1 MRSKDIVALARAA
14 CAQAQVAA
22 ARIDPIRLRDNA
34 MLRTDTETIIR
45 VHQRGELATA
55 VRELRAADWLR
66 SHHVRAPEPLVPD
79 PVVVDGRPVT
89 FWEDLG
95 SGGPAEAA
103 ETGTMLARLH
113 TLRVPSHL
121 GLPRFTLPN
130 FTDRIDQC
138 LTDDTEKAWLRG
150 YAEATAERWHAL
162 EWPSPWCVIHGDP
175 SPANTMAA
183 ATGGHVVDLERCCI
197 GPPQWDQA
205 TVAFQS
211 DTLSDPTARWEQ
223 FADAYGSDITN
234 WEGYPV
240 IRDVRSFELCLFALR
255 HAAISDHARHQADYR
270 LACLRGHQ
278 GLRPWKWVAP

>member
-14 CAQAQVAA
+14 CTQAQVPAS
-22 ARIDPIRLRDNA
+22 RIEPIRLRDNA
-34 MLRTDTETIIR
+34 MLRTDTATIIR

-79 PVVVDGRPVT
+79 PVVVAEHPVT

-103 ETGTMLARLH
+103 ETGAMLAHLH
-113 TLRVPSHL
+113 SLRVPSHL
-121 GLPRFTLPN
+121 GLTSFTLPD

-138 LTDDTEKAWLRG
+138 LTDNVDKAWLRG
-150 YAEATAERWHAL
+150 YADDLAAKWNEL

-183 ATGGHVVDLERCCI
+183 AAGGHVVDLERCCI

-211 DTLSDPTARWEQ
+211 DTLSDPPQRWRQ
-223 FADAYGSDITN
+223 FADAYGSNVTD
-234 WEGYPV
+234 WQGYPV
-240 IRDVRSFELCLFALR
+240 IRDIRSFELCLFALR
-255 HAAISDHARHQADYR
+255 HAAVSDHARRQADYR
-270 LACLRGHQ
+270 LACLRGRR
-278 GLRPWKWVAP
+278 GKRPWGWVAP

>member
-1 MRSKDIVALARAA
+1 MRSRDIVDLARAA
-14 CAQAQVAA
+14 CAKAQVPAT
-22 ARIDPIRLRDNA
+22 RIDPIRLRDNA
-34 MLRTDTETIIR
+34 MLRTDAATIIR
-45 VHQRGELATA
+45 VHQHGELTTA

-79 PVVVDGRPVT
+79 PVVVAGRPVT

-103 ETGTMLARLH
+103 ETGAMLARLH

-121 GLPRFTLPN
+121 GLPQFTLPD
-130 FTDRIDQC
+130 FTDRIHQC
-138 LTDDTEKAWLRG
+138 LTDDREKAWLRG
-150 YAEATAERWHAL
+150 YAENLAARWHAL

-183 ATGGHVVDLERCCI
+183 PTGGHVVDLERCCI

-211 DTLSDPTARWEQ
+211 DTLSDPPARWEQ
-223 FADAYGSDITN
+223 FVDAYGCDVTD

-255 HAAISDHARHQADYR
+255 HAAVSEHARRQADYR
-270 LACLRGHQ
+270 LACLHGHQ
-278 GLRPWKWVAP
+278 GQRPWAWVAP

>member
-14 CAQAQVAA
+14 CTQAEVPA
-22 ARIDPIRLRDNA
+22 ARIDAIRLRDNA
-34 MLRTDTETIIR
+34 MLRTDSATIIR

-55 VRELRAADWLR
+55 IRELRAADWLR

-79 PVVVDGRPVT
+79 PVVVAERPVT

-113 TLRVPSHL
+113 SPRVPTHL
-121 GLPRFTLPN
+121 GLPRFTLPD
-130 FTDRIDQC
+130 FTGPIDQC
-138 LTDDTEKAWLRG
+138 LTRAPEKDWLHR
-150 YAEATAERWHAL
+150 YAENLAKQWDAL
-162 EWPSPWCVIHGDP
+162 DWPSPWCVIHGDP
-175 SPANTMAA
+175 SPANTIAA
-183 ATGGHVVDLERCCI
+183 ATGGHVVDLKRCCI

-211 DTLSDPTARWEQ
+211 DTLSDPPARWEQ
-223 FADAYGSDITN
+223 FADAYGSDVTE
-234 WEGYPV
+234 WPGYPV

-255 HAAISDHARHQADYR
+255 HAALSDHARRQADYR
-270 LACLRGHQ
+270 LACLHGQRGE
-278 GLRPWKWVAP
+278 RPWGWVAP